1 MDGAPICLDTRD
13 PAIALVDGGD
23 LGEGVNL
30 CAAAVGGAGVGPDY
44 RIVADDSRGRMI
56 EARQDWK
63 VVALAHVE
71 NGYELAY
78 IVGTDDSTVD
88 TQGGVC
94 LGASSEGIDGG
105 LGVGELKSTRL
116 AEQQVVA

>member
-1 MDGAPICLDTRD
+1 MELHAAVQLMTRSVLDGAAIRLDPRD
-13 PAIALVDGGD
+13 PAIALVDGSY
-23 LGEGVNL
+23 LSKGVNL
-30 CAAAVGGAGVGPDY
+30 GATAVGGSGVGPDY
-44 RIVADDSRGRMI
+44 RVVADDSRGRMI

-94 LGASSEGIDGG
+94 LGA
-105 LGVGELKSTRL
+105 
-116 AEQQVVA
+116 